1 MMTHFLKKL
10 LHAGVHIEDA
20 TRRTWERMSRPFL
33 SKAEAARRAS
43 WKCETLKRQ
52 EMEAERL
59 DRLRNP
65 RNYEGK
71 L

>member
-1 MMTHFLKKL
+1 MMTHYLKKL
-10 LHAGVHIEDA
+10 LHAGAHLEDA

-43 WKCETLKRQ
+43 GRFEVLKRQ

-65 RNYEGK
+65 RDYEGK
-71 L
+71 F